1 MTEGDEALLCGVVD
15 EFAEAVEFALERE
28 DISPLESPLWRPWN
42 LLAVIDRGKAIVAFE
57 KNMGG
62 FTEYYL
68 LEDKIDLWSTSEFRS
83 AMEQLRQ
90 REIQTVVELPW
101 KSSGAARAAQ
111 LKKAVQ
117 SHVDEVKQSQI
128 LGRLRG
134 TDGLEHL
141 QPQFER
147 FLRDHPDPSKN
158 FFLMMSFE
166 PSEQLESVYST
177 IEATLSAR
185 GLHCVR
191 ADKKD
196 YSEDLWTNIEI
207 YLTCCNF
214 GIAVY
219 EDLHARSANPNVAL
233 EVGYML
239 AKRKRVLLLKEK
251 SLPAMPSDLVHKLY
265 KKFDAFKIG
274 ETVTAEVARW
284 LDVDL
289 EVGTPPLTNAARLDN
304 FLAEA

>member
-1 MTEGDEALLCGVVD
+1 VKFTKQHNFTRSGTMTEGDEALLCEVVD
-15 EFAEAVEFALERE
+15 EFAESVELSLERE
-28 DISPLESPLWRPWN
+28 NISPLESPLWRPWN

-57 KNMGG
+57 KNTGG

-68 LEDKIDLWSTSEFRS
+68 LEDKIDLWSTSEFRA
-83 AMEQLRQ
+83 AMKRSRQ
-90 REIQTVVELPW
+90 RDIQTVIELPW
-101 KSSGAARAAQ
+101 KASGAARAAQ

-117 SHVDEVKQSQI
+117 VHVDEVKQSQI

-134 TDGLEHL
+134 TEGLEHL

-147 FLRDHPDPSKN
+147 FLRDHPDPLKN

-166 PSEQLESVYST
+166 PSEQLEDVYST

-191 ADKKD
+191 ADEKD

-219 EDLHARSANPNVAL
+219 EDIHARSANPNVAL

-265 KKFDAFKIG
+265 KKFDAFRIK
-274 ETVTAEVARW
+274 ETVAK
-284 LDVDL
+284 
-289 EVGTPPLTNAARLDN
+289 EVGRWVDTDLDR
-304 FLAEA
+304 

>member
-1 MTEGDEALLCGVVD
+1 MTDGDEELLCEVVD
-15 EFAEAVEFALERE
+15 EFADAVEIALDRE
-28 DISPLESPLWRPWN
+28 GISQLESPLWRPWN
-42 LLAVIDRGKAIVAFE
+42 LVAITDRDKAIVVFE
-57 KNMGG
+57 KNTGG
-62 FTEYYL
+62 YTEFHL
-68 LEDKIDLWSTSEFRS
+68 LDDNEDLWSAVDFVTVMKLS
-83 AMEQLRQ
+83 RQ
-90 REIQTVVELPW
+90 REIQATIELPW
-101 KSSGAARAAQ
+101 KSSGAARAAKI
-111 LKKAVQ
+111 KKAVQ
-117 SHVDEVKQSQI
+117 LHVDEVKQSQI
-128 LGRLRG
+128 LGQLRG
-134 TDGLEHL
+134 TEGLEHL

-166 PSEQLESVYST
+166 PSPQLEAVYST

-191 ADKKD
+191 ADNKD

-219 EDLHARSANPNVAL
+219 EDMHARSANPNVAL

-265 KKFDAFKIG
+265 KKFDAFKIE

-284 LDVDL
+284 VDVDL
-289 EVGTPPLTNAARLDN
+289 EVGTLPPTD
-304 FLAEA
+304 